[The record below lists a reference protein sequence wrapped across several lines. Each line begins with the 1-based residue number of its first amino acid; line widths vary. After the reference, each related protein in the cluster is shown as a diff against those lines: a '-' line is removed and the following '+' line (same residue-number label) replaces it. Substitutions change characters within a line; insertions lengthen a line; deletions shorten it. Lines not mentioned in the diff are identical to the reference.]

1 MKTINGVGYAKDLKC
16 QNKQELVEEKKSLE
30 NLS

>member
-16 QNKQELVEEKKSLE
+16 QNKQELVEEKKKAWRT
-30 NLS
+30 